1 MRSDEI
7 RYKNAIIRVHGEPDM
22 ERVKEATY
30 IFMKKVMMR
39 KKEDKRVYKRKTGTV
54 GEKQIQNR

>member
-7 RYKNAIIRVHGEPDM
+7 RYKNAIIRVHGEADM

-30 IFMKKVMMR
+30 IFMKKVTMR
-39 KKEDKRVYKRKTGTV
+39 KREDKRVYKRKTGTV

>member
-30 IFMKKVMMR
+30 VFMKKVMMR
-39 KKEDKRVYKRKTGTV
+39 KKENKNVYKRKTGMLHFY
-54 GEKQIQNR
+54 NN